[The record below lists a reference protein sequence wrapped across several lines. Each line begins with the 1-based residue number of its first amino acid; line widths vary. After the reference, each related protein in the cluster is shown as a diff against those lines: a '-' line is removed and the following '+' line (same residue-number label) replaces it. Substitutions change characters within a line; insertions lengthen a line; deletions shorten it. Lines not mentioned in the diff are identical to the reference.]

1 MEIQGVINDIRYQN
15 EINSYTIAD
24 FETEDEEFTVVG
36 YLPFIN
42 VGDTLKLIGKFVTHQ
57 DYGRQFK
64 IDTFEKM
71 MPQTLAS
78 LEQYLANGIIKGIGP
93 STAKKIVDTFGD
105 ETIHIFK
112 YEPQKLATI
121 KGITETKA
129 IEMAQTFN
137 ENWELWQIVGFLE
150 RFGIGPDSAKKVYKL
165 LGTNAIEKIE
175 ENPYILIDIARGV
188 DFKQIDKMALDI
200 GISVDNAK
208 RIKSGIKYSLIRVS
222 YNGHTCVKKE
232 NLITF
237 VYELLNVPKENI
249 EDCLIDL
256 NVTNDI
262 VIEKQEDDV
271 ELIYLYPFYKAEYN
285 IAQKIHSLNKADNT
299 KEIKNFKKELKKI
312 EKEISI
318 ELSEKQREALYAI
331 NENNVCI
338 ITGGPG
344 TGKTTI
350 IKSIIDLYEKQDKKV
365 VLCAPTG
372 RAAKRMTEATGK
384 EAKTLHRLLEIGK
397 IEEEGKLESTD
408 YDVAPIDADV
418 IIIDEMSMVDL
429 FLMNYLLK
437 AVYNGTKLVL
447 VGDVDQLA
455 SVGPGSILADLINSN
470 TIKTVNLDKIFRQ
483 AAKSKIILNSHRVN
497 NGEGFI
503 SAEEAKKD
511 EVKDDFFFIKETSN
525 EGMLY
530 QVVSLCKGRLQKF
543 GDYDFFENIQIL
555 SPTKK
560 GLLGTKELNKVLQ
573 KELNPESE
581 FKAEKNSQGV
591 IFREQDKIMQ
601 IRNNYDI
608 YWERKEPEY
617 ENGSGVFNGELGT
630 IEKID
635 NFEKQ
640 VKIKFDDNKEAWYAF
655 SDLDQ
660 IEHAYAITIHKAQRK

>member
-24 FETEDEEFTVVG
+24 FETDDEEITVVG

-42 VGDTLKLIGKFVTHQ
+42 IGDTLKLVGKFVTHQ
-57 DYGRQFK
+57 EYGRQFK
-64 IDTFEKM
+64 IDTFEKL

-78 LEQYLANGIIKGIGP
+78 LEQYLANGTIKGIGP
-93 STAKKIVDTFGD
+93 STAKKIVDTFGE

-112 YEPQKLATI
+112 YEPQKLVQI
-121 KGITETKA
+121 KGITEKKA
-129 IEMAQTFN
+129 IEMAEAFN

-150 RFGIGPDSAKKVYKL
+150 RFGIGPDNAKKVYKL
-165 LGTNAIEKIE
+165 LGSNAIEKIE
-175 ENPYILIDIARGV
+175 ENPYILIDVARGV

-200 GISVDNAK
+200 GIPLDNSK

-232 NLITF
+232 NLISF
-237 VYELLNVPKENI
+237 VQELLNVSEESI
-249 EDCLIDL
+249 EDSLIDL
-256 NVTNDI
+256 NVTKEI
-262 VIEKQEDDV
+262 VIEKQEEDL
-271 ELIYLYPFYKAEYN
+271 ELVYLYPFYKAEYN
-285 IAQKIHSLNKADNT
+285 IAEKIISLNKSDNI

-312 EKEISI
+312 ENEISI
-318 ELSEKQREALYAI
+318 ELSEKQKEALYAV

-350 IKSIIDLYEKQDKKV
+350 IKSVIDLYEKQNKKV

-397 IEEEGKLESTD
+397 IEEEGKIESTD

-418 IIIDEMSMVDL
+418 IIVDEMSMVDL

-437 AVYNGTKLVL
+437 AIYNGTKLVL
-447 VGDVDQLA
+447 VGDADQLA
-455 SVGPGSILADLINSN
+455 SVGPGSILADLIDSN
-470 TIKTVNLDKIFRQ
+470 TIKTVHLDKIFRQ

-581 FKAEKNSQGV
+581 FKSEKNSQGV

>member
-1 MEIQGVINDIRYQN
+1 L
-15 EINSYTIAD
+15 
-24 FETEDEEFTVVG
+24 FG
-36 YLPFIN
+36 YLPFISS
-42 VGDTLKLIGKFVTHQ
+42 GDTLKLIGKFVTHQ

-64 IDTFEKM
+64 IDTFQKL
-71 MPQTLAS
+71 MPQNLAS
-78 LEQYLANGIIKGIGP
+78 LEQYLANGTIKGIGP
-93 STAKKIVDTFGD
+93 STAKKIVKTFGD

-112 YEPQKLATI
+112 YEPEKLATI
-121 KGITETKA
+121 KGITKDKA
-129 IEMAQTFN
+129 IEMAESFN

-150 RFGIGPDSAKKVYKL
+150 RFGIGPANAKKVYKL
-165 LGTNAIEKIE
+165 LGINAIEEIE
-175 ENPYILIDIARGV
+175 ENPYILIDIAKGI
-188 DFKQIDKMALDI
+188 DFRQIDKMALDI
-200 GISVDNAK
+200 GISLDNTK
-208 RIKSGIKYSLIRVS
+208 RIKSGIKYSIIRVS
-222 YNGHTCVKKE
+222 YNGYTCVKKV

-237 VYELLNVPKENI
+237 VQELLNVPTESIEN
-249 EDCLIDL
+249 CLIDL
-256 NVTNDI
+256 NVNKEI
-262 VIEKQEDDV
+262 VIEKQDGENEFV
-271 ELIYLYPFYKAEYN
+271 YLYQFYKAEMN
-285 IAQKIHSLNKADNT
+285 IAEKMISLKNT
-299 KEIKNFKKELKKI
+299 ENIKEIKKFKTELSKI
-312 EKEISI
+312 EKEENI
-318 ELSEKQREALYAI
+318 ELSDKQKEALEAV

-350 IKSIIDLYEKQDKKV
+350 IKSIIDLYETKKKKV

-372 RAAKRMTEATGK
+372 RAAKRMTEATNK

-397 IEEEGKLESTD
+397 IEEEGTIESTD

-418 IIIDEMSMVDL
+418 IIVDEMSMVDL

-437 AVYNGTKLVL
+437 AVYKGTKLIL

-455 SVGPGSILADLINSN
+455 SVGPGSILSDLIESN
-470 TIKTVNLDKIFRQ
+470 TIKTVHLDKIFRQ
-483 AAKSKIILNSHRVN
+483 AAKSKIILNAHKVN

-503 SAEEAKKD
+503 TKEEGEKNEA
-511 EVKDDFFFIKETSN
+511 KDDFFYIKESSN
-525 EGMLY
+525 DGMLY
-530 QVVSLCKGRLQKF
+530 QVISLCKERLSKF
-543 GDYDFFENIQIL
+543 GDYNFFENIQVL
-555 SPTKK
+555 SSTKK
-560 GLLGTKELNKVLQ
+560 GLLGTKELNKSLQ

-581 FKAEKNSQGV
+581 FKQEKNSMGV

-608 YWERKEPEY
+608 YWERFEPEY

-640 VKIKFDDNKEAWYAF
+640 VKIKFDDNKIAWYTF

>member
-1 MEIQGVINDIRYQN
+1 MFG
-15 EINSYTIAD
+15 T
-24 FETEDEEFTVVG
+24 FETDEEELTIVG

-42 VGDTLKLIGKFVTHQ
+42 AGDTLKLVGKFVTHQ

-71 MPQTLAS
+71 MPQNLES
-78 LEQYLANGIIKGIGP
+78 LKNYLANGTIKGIGP
-93 STAKKIVDTFGD
+93 STAKKIVDTFGED
-105 ETIHIFK
+105 TIYIFK
-112 YEPQKLATI
+112 YEPERLASI
-121 KGITETKA
+121 KGITKPKA
-129 IEMAQTFN
+129 LEMSQSFN

-150 RFGIGPDSAKKVYKL
+150 RFGIGPANAKRVYKL
-165 LGTNAIEKIE
+165 LGANAIEQIE

-200 GISVDNAK
+200 GIAVDNTK
-208 RIKSGIKYSLIRVS
+208 RIKSGIKYSLLRVS

-232 NLITF
+232 NLIIF
-237 VYELLNVPKENI
+237 VKELLGVSSEFI

-256 NVTNDI
+256 KMLNEI
-262 VIEKQEDDV
+262 VVEKQDEDT
-271 ELIYLYPFYKAEYN
+271 ELVYLQPFYKAETN
-285 IAQKIHSLNKADNT
+285 IAEKIISLNNT
-299 KEIKNFKKELKKI
+299 ENVKEIKNFKKELKLI
-312 EKEISI
+312 EKDEDIV
-318 ELSEKQREALYAI
+318 LSDKQKEALEAI

-350 IKSIIDLYEKQDKKV
+350 IKSIIDLYETQNKKV

-372 RAAKRMTEATGK
+372 RAAKRMTEATNK

-397 IEEEGKLESTD
+397 IEEEGIIESTD
-408 YDVAPIDADV
+408 YEVAPIDADV
-418 IIIDEMSMVDL
+418 IIVDEMSMVDL

-437 AVYNGTKLVL
+437 AVYKGTKLVL

-455 SVGPGSILADLINSN
+455 SVGPGSILLDLIESN
-470 TIKTVNLDKIFRQ
+470 VVKTVHLDKIFRQ
-483 AAKSKIILNSHRVN
+483 AAKSKIILNAHKVN
-497 NGEGFI
+497 NGETFI
-503 SAEEAKKD
+503 TPEEAKENDAK
-511 EVKDDFFFIKETSN
+511 EDFFYIKEPSID
-525 EGMLY
+525 GMLY
-530 QVVSLCKGRLQKF
+530 QVLSLCKERLSNF
-543 GDYDFFENIQIL
+543 GDYNFFDNIQVL

-560 GLLGTKELNKVLQ
+560 GLLGTKELNKALQ
-573 KELNPESE
+573 KELNPESD
-581 FKAEKNSQGV
+581 FKQEKNSMGV
-591 IFREQDKIMQ
+591 TFREQDKIMQ

-608 YWERKEPEY
+608 YWERFEPEY

-640 VKIKFDDNKEAWYAF
+640 LKIRFDDNKVAWYAF